1 MTVVATPLLVVLLNA
16 IFLLPDNWRG
26 TIFKVLFVLVAA
38 ILPAVMYYLF
48 IITRRPSLFD
58 EFVTNLGR
66 LGLLSTNRRQVDAY
80 LQRFEAAYGPLPD
93 HEGTLDEIFGP
104 TAEPSGPQ
112 SSPTGTGA
120 GTGTGWGR
128 LVETRVGSLMTP
140 SILLPQALCTL
151 LVGLGWMLVLPVW
164 DLNVSLVEPEMTPVG
179 FGFLGAY
186 FYSMQAL
193 FRRFLRRDLRPAV
206 YIAVAQRVVLTL
218 IGTWVLTAFLGGL
231 TSGVLTSTYSSVSG
245 LLPSSKAAQPASA
258 GAETSPP
265 LTQETDPTNSG
276 SPGQNNPSES
286 EAQERVGQVTSGQT
300 NPNADAGSTDETDSE
315 QPAGREGAQ
324 PAATGLESS
333 SDPAPQ
339 ESTSHTEVPEESDT
353 SQTETPGDAAGA
365 RSQPDGQDPEL
376 PRTLLVMS
384 FLIGMFPSLL
394 WEFLSSKAARL
405 AGARTY
411 LERMKPSLPLKQID
425 GLSFWH
431 EARLQEEDIESAPNL
446 AAADMV
452 ELMLNTRFTPNRL
465 IDWIDQAILVTALG
479 SDESGHGGKLRAQ
492 GIRTASALL
501 AAYEKASAEPHND
514 LDAFEKVLRA
524 DDRSP
529 VRTLA
534 DTLSTNP
541 NLALIQNWQR
551 RSADPDKKSAE

>member
-1 MTVVATPLLVVLLNA
+1 MAGSSGTGSGNGKGNWASVLVFVVFMAAMLNAALQDATSGPQIQEFLEARWLLLVAAAVAILGFLFLPMANKTFATFTDANKGLVMTVVATPLLVVLLNA

-112 SSPTGTGA
+112 SSPTGSGAGSGAGTGTGT

-206 YIAVAQRVVLTL
+206 
-218 IGTWVLTAFLGGL
+218 
-231 TSGVLTSTYSSVSG
+231 
-245 LLPSSKAAQPASA
+245 
-258 GAETSPP
+258 
-265 LTQETDPTNSG
+265 
-276 SPGQNNPSES
+276 
-286 EAQERVGQVTSGQT
+286 
-300 NPNADAGSTDETDSE
+300 
-315 QPAGREGAQ
+315 
-324 PAATGLESS
+324 
-333 SDPAPQ
+333 
-339 ESTSHTEVPEESDT
+339 
-353 SQTETPGDAAGA
+353 
-365 RSQPDGQDPEL
+365 
-376 PRTLLVMS
+376 
-384 FLIGMFPSLL
+384 
-394 WEFLSSKAARL
+394 
-405 AGARTY
+405 
-411 LERMKPSLPLKQID
+411 
-425 GLSFWH
+425 
-431 EARLQEEDIESAPNL
+431 
-446 AAADMV
+446 
-452 ELMLNTRFTPNRL
+452 
-465 IDWIDQAILVTALG
+465 
-479 SDESGHGGKLRAQ
+479 
-492 GIRTASALL
+492 
-501 AAYEKASAEPHND
+501 
-514 LDAFEKVLRA
+514 
-524 DDRSP
+524 
-529 VRTLA
+529 
-534 DTLSTNP
+534 
-541 NLALIQNWQR
+541 
-551 RSADPDKKSAE
+551 